1 MNGAYEMNRRG
12 LLQSIAML
20 AGAAVIPAGCTDF
33 GGGTPSNFKFSAEQ
47 FASLSAIADT
57 IIPKGDTVGA
67 LDVEVPKL
75 FENLM
80 RNWASEERRE
90 EILAGLARVDEAA
103 NKANGKL
110 FAALDTA
117 ARLEMLKAH
126 DVEAMKPGPEK
137 WSGSGGLSLMMGPPA
152 TDEGYAKMREL
163 IIKLFYY
170 SEPALTQELSYEHDP
185 GGYKSS
191 VPVTPETRP
200 GGGLS
205 PI

>member
-1 MNGAYEMNRRG
+1 MNGPYEMNRRG
-12 LLQSIAML
+12 LLQRIALL
-20 AGAAVIPAGCTDF
+20 AGAAVIPAGCSDF
-33 GGGTPSNFKFSAEQ
+33 GGGTPSDFKFSTEQ

-57 IIPKGDTVGA
+57 IIPKGSTVGA

-75 FENLM
+75 FENLL
-80 RNWASEERRE
+80 RNWASKERLE
-90 EILAGLARVDEAA
+90 EIVAGLTRVDEAA
-103 NKANGKL
+103 RKANGKT
-110 FAALDTA
+110 FAALDPA
-117 ARLEMLKAH
+117 ARLEMLKTH
-126 DVEAMKPGPEK
+126 DAAAMKPTPK
-137 WSGSGGLSLMMGPPA
+137 KPSGAAGVTMMMGPPA

-200 GGGLS
+200 SGGMS